1 MPATSTS
8 SSEKPAR
15 PVVYYL
21 WWRPWA
27 LGVSCLM
34 LVLLSLSAAAQVTP
48 PKPPPKP
55 PLKPA
60 PPAATKESEAVPLP
74 PKKLEEA
81 LRLLL
86 QAVGDSSAG
95 QERRQFKATEIDGL
109 VMDQTISKFGHDFY
123 DEFYT
128 HWEVPPGV
136 TDFTIVV
143 REKPARG
150 TSTLIS
156 LEVND
161 NELLELPLQPKAEV
175 VEELAAYALSVAQ
188 EFLARARDE
197 SRQLERGG
205 RVPPEVF

>member
-1 MPATSTS
+1 M
-8 SSEKPAR
+8 
-15 PVVYYL
+15 
-21 WWRPWA
+21 
-27 LGVSCLM
+27 GVSCL
-34 LVLLSLSAAAQVTP
+34 LLCVLRLTAAAQVTP
-48 PKPPPKP
+48 SQPPPPKP
-55 PLKPA
+55 AVEKETE
-60 PPAATKESEAVPLP
+60 ATPLP

-86 QAVGDSSAG
+86 QVTSDSAAG
-95 QERRQFKATEIDGL
+95 QARRQFKATEIDGL

-143 REKPARG
+143 REKPSRG

-175 VEELAAYALSVAQ
+175 VEELAAYALAVARS
-188 EFLARARDE
+188 FLEQARDE
-197 SRQLERGG
+197 SHQLERGG

>member
-1 MPATSTS
+1 MPTTYTPPAA
-8 SSEKPAR
+8 KPAR
-15 PVVYYL
+15 PVIYYL

-27 LGVSCLM
+27 VGVSCL
-34 LVLLSLSAAAQVTP
+34 LLCLLSLGAAAQVTP
-48 PKPPPKP
+48 SKPLPKPT
-55 PLKPA
+55 KPA
-60 PPAATKESEAVPLP
+60 VAKESEAAPLP

-81 LRLLL
+81 LRMLL
-86 QAVGDSSAG
+86 QVVSDSSAG

-188 EFLARARDE
+188 GFLVQARDE

>member
-1 MPATSTS
+1 MPATPPP
-8 SSEKPAR
+8 PATAH
-15 PVVYYL
+15 PIVCSL
-21 WWRPWA
+21 WWRPWVW
-27 LGVSCLM
+27 GVCCL
-34 LVLLSLSAAAQVTP
+34 LLCLLSATAEAQIASPELPPPPSP
-48 PKPPPKP
+48 PKE
-55 PLKPA
+55 A
-60 PPAATKESEAVPLP
+60 VVKESEAAALP

-86 QAVGDSSAG
+86 QVVSDSSAG
-95 QERRQFKATEIDGL
+95 QARRQFKATEIDGL

-123 DEFYT
+123 DQFYT

-188 EFLARARDE
+188 SFLIQAREE
-197 SRQLERGG
+197 SRQLEHGG

>member
-1 MPATSTS
+1 MPATSTVLS
-8 SSEKPAR
+8 AR
-15 PVVYYL
+15 PVRPRPVSYYL

-27 LGVSCLM
+27 LGVSGVLLC
-34 LVLLSLSAAAQVTP
+34 LLSLGAAAQVTP
-48 PKPPPKP
+48 SKPLPAA
-55 PLKPA
+55 KPA
-60 PPAATKESEAVPLP
+60 VAKESEAAPLP

-81 LRLLL
+81 LQMLL
-86 QAVGDSSAG
+86 QVVSDSSAG

-143 REKPARG
+143 HEKPARG

-161 NELLELPLQPKAEV
+161 NELLEMPLQPKAEV
-175 VEELAAYALSVAQ
+175 VEELAAYALAVAQ
-188 EFLARARDE
+188 NFLIQARDE
-197 SRQLERGG
+197 SHQLERGG